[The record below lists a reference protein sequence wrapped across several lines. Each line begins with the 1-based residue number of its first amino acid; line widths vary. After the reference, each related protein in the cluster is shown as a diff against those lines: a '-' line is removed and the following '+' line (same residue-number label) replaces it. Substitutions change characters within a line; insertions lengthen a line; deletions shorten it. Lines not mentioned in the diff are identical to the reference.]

1 MGYLTQAQVTAA
13 AEDADMA
20 TVEETEVQAY
30 LNDHATFVAYT
41 DLLQLSTSKNPFK
54 TGSTAYLGALTG
66 TDNAVKFAAVDAAFD
81 DYQEALDL
89 FADYDAFMDARY
101 STSYGNTEHVAYVL
115 DHSKYY
121 DAYNADTNVGY
132 KAYLAGVTSR
142 TFTAKG
148 EYKYTLTVGGV
159 AETVTLLVKEYPTLK
174 LESAKVGTT
183 VVNKHVD
190 GNFIVEEVGAT
201 ATTLNI
207 VVEGTNLPSVQLY
220 YKVFDTFVDIDAEI
234 DYDGEDDPLF
244 ATLNGLEVYTLD
256 FKDGKASV
264 SITLANTAVM
274 LNNLTKVPSAI
285 AIYEL
290 VDDVL
295 VLVGHKDIAI
305 WVANLVA

>member
-1 MGYLTQAQVTAA
+1 
-13 AEDADMA
+13 
-20 TVEETEVQAY
+20 

-54 TGSTAYLGALTG
+54 TGSTVYLTNDAGLTALN
-66 TDNAVKFAAVDAAFD
+66 TDTARFAAVDKAFD
-81 DYQEALDL
+81 DYQKALDL

-101 STSYGNTEHVAYVL
+101 STSYGNVQHVAYVL

-121 DAYNADTNVGY
+121 DAYDAATNVGY
-132 KAYLAGVTSR
+132 KAYLADVTSR

-159 AETVTLLVKEYPTLK
+159 TETVTLLVKEYPTLK

-190 GNFIVEEVGAT
+190 GNFIVEEVGSA
-201 ATTLNI
+201 ATTMNI

-220 YKVFDTFVDIDAEI
+220 YKIFSTITGNTAAIPYPKVNN
-234 DYDGEDDPLF
+234 EDDPLF
-244 ATLNGLEVYTLD
+244 AYLNVTLGAFTLD
-256 FKDGKASV
+256 FKDGKANV
-264 SITLANTAVM
+264 SITLANASVA
-274 LNNLTKVPSAI
+274 LNDIEKVSHAI
-285 AIYEL
+285 AIYKL
-290 VDDVL
+290 VDHKL
-295 VLVGHKDIAI
+295 ELVGHKDIAV